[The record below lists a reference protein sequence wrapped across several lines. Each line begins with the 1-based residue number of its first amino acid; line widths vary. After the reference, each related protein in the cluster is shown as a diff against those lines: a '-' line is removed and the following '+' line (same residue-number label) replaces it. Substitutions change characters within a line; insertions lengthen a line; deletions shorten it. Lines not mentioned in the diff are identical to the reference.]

1 MKTLGINI
9 DGVIRDLL
17 SQFDKQYKKVY
28 IYNPDIVGM
37 NNDFTVKEYLED
49 ELEFM
54 AKKSE
59 KKENDLISLPID
71 TADLLNHYQFNGDK
85 ELGTE
90 RILTPQE
97 ALDDFMYN
105 KYPFQIFAMA
115 EEYKNAMSAVNQIQS
130 FGEKNKLFK
139 TVLIS
144 KIKGPS
150 ITATFA
156 FLQKVG
162 CRAKNIMFID
172 DDYLKWESCDVV
184 VDSMPEVFQS
194 KPKGKI
200 SIKINHKYNQ
210 WDETDYSLDSI
221 NQLNNIQILEK
232 IFK

>member
-1 MKTLGINI
+1 
-9 DGVIRDLL
+9 
-17 SQFDKQYKKVY
+17 
-28 IYNPDIVGM
+28 
-37 NNDFTVKEYLED
+37 
-49 ELEFM
+49 M
-54 AKKSE
+54 AKTGKLPDHLRGGWGDYIILDEYAYQNPIVWTKVVAPMTLDTNATIVFISTPDFRNHFYHLYL
-59 KKENDLISLPID
+59 KALIDDRWDVITFSSLENPHLS
-71 TADLLNHYQFNGDK
+71 
-85 ELGTE
+85 
-90 RILTPQE
+90 QE

-172 DDYLKWESCDVV
+172 DDYLGNAY
-184 VDSMPEVFQS
+184 F
-194 KPKGKI
+194 
-200 SIKINHKYNQ
+200 
-210 WDETDYSLDSI
+210 ETDI
-221 NQLNNIQILEK
+221 NLIKGTVPGN
-232 IFK
+232 